1 MEGLALLVSGRGW
14 QEKPVLTD
22 PRGWWWGGSTML
34 SPRFPDAGAFLSWAE
49 AVLGVPLACKAKCR
63 FSRHS
68 LLPSQRGLKDP
79 LLPFV
84 FFRTCP

>member
-14 QEKPVLTD
+14 QEKPVLTE
-22 PRGWWWGGSTML
+22 STML